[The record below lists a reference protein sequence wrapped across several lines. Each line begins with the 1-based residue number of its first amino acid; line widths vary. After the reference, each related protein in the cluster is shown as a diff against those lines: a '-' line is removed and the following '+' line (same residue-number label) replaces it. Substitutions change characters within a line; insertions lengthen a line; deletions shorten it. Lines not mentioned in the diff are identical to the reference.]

1 MLTMIKSFK
10 QVFLRVFFAGED
22 YCLFTSIRFVIV
34 HHSIFKVEH
43 TLTNILFLTFFAGE
57 EINKSFIYIYIY
69 IYIYGERK
77 RDKDR

>member
-10 QVFLRVFFAGED
+10 QVFLRAFFAGED

-57 EINKSFIYIYIY
+57 EINKAFIYIYIY
-69 IYIYGERK
+69 IYIYIWREKER
-77 RDKDR
+77 